1 MLPDVKSYSIQGIFC
16 TPHPINSFA
25 DLGNES
31 EKNGTTEQ
39 GKEFIYHDVKQCVI
53 GQHEYSETL

>member
-31 EKNGTTEQ
+31 EKEQ
-39 GKEFIYHDVKQCVI
+39 GKEFIYHDIKRSVI